1 MSFWNLND
9 GSSVENNG
17 VYELGGGDIEP
28 IPGNTGCIAAIEE
41 AKWDEYNED
50 RFISLKWRVMK
61 PDEFAKRVIFQ
72 KVKVFG
78 TSRDKDPQATADK
91 AKRMLAA
98 VDQNAGGKLM
108 KVQGEPSDTDL
119 MTALVGKVMAIKV
132 QIWERDKDDN
142 GQVIPKDERKRG
154 NWVSAVSPAK
164 GSAAKAAK
172 EAPKAKEPEPEEI
185 DDIDDDVPF

>member
-9 GSSVENNG
+9 GTSVENNG
-17 VYELGGGDIEP
+17 EFEMSGGDIEP

-41 AKWDEYNED
+41 AKWEEYQGD

-61 PDEFAKRVIFQ
+61 PDDYAKRVIFQ
-72 KVKVFG
+72 KVRVMNPAPEK
-78 TSRDKDPQATADK
+78 ADK

-108 KVQGEPSDTDL
+108 KVQGEPSDADL
-119 MTALVGKVMAIKV
+119 MTSLVGKVMAIKV
-132 QIWERDKDDN
+132 QVWELDKDEYD
-142 GQVIPKDERKRG
+142 QLIPKEDRKRG

-164 GSAAKAAK
+164 GAAAKMKPAAPTSK
-172 EAPKAKEPEPEEI
+172 PEPEMVVDFD
-185 DDIDDDVPF
+185 DDIPF

>member
-17 VYELGGGDIEP
+17 AFEMGGGDIEP

-91 AKRMLAA
+91 AKQMLAA

-132 QIWERDKDDN
+132 QIWELDKDDN

-164 GSAAKAAK
+164 GAAAKAAK